1 VAAGAERSI
10 GRLLHL
16 ALVVFA
22 LALLAS
28 RAYAQQSNEEL
39 AKKLSNPIASLISV
53 PLQFNADFKIGPN
66 DGERYYLNFQPV
78 IPISLGPAWNVI
90 SRTILPIN
98 YQHDIYPF
106 DEHQLGLGDTTQSF
120 FFSPKA
126 ASEIGGLIWGVGP
139 AFLVPTATDD
149 LLGSEKFGLGP
160 TFVVLKQTGPWTIG
174 LLANQIWSVAGADSR
189 DAISSAFLQP
199 FVSYTTAEAM
209 TFTLNTESTYNWKSE
224 DWTVPLNLQVSQVL
238 KIGDQR
244 VSIGGGIRYYADAP
258 QGGPEGFGARLIVT
272 FLFPE

>member
-1 VAAGAERSI
+1 
-10 GRLLHL
+10 
-16 ALVVFA
+16 
-22 LALLAS
+22 
-28 RAYAQQSNEEL
+28 
-39 AKKLSNPIASLISV
+39 
-53 PLQFNADFKIGPN
+53 
-66 DGERYYLNFQPV
+66 
-78 IPISLGPAWNVI
+78 
-90 SRTILPIN
+90 
-98 YQHDIYPF
+98 
-106 DEHQLGLGDTTQSF
+106 
-120 FFSPKA
+120 
-126 ASEIGGLIWGVGP
+126 
-139 AFLVPTATDD
+139 
-149 LLGSEKFGLGP
+149 
-160 TFVVLKQTGPWTIG
+160 LKQTGPWTIG